1 MTLETVRCQCPV
13 SYMMEAAITTEPP
26 ANSLDSTLFNILQD
40 ERKVRAVLA
49 RAEGKSWKEVAT
61 IAGVERTML
70 WHWRHTHPIDQLVAQ
85 LVVQGVKSAVIR
97 ITAQA
102 EEAADVISAHL
113 KGEFGI
119 AAKDEEGNTVLVASF
134 DAERLRSAAAKTVL
148 GTALKLVEAAAEHER
163 KLPPVGSRPAL
174 PPPTD
179 GAPTPGAQAAERLRK
194 RR

>member
-1 MTLETVRCQCPV
+1 MT
-13 SYMMEAAITTEPP
+13 EAAITTEPP
-26 ANSLDSTLFNILQD
+26 DADLDRTLLNILQD

-49 RAEGKSWKEVAT
+49 RVEGRSWKEVAQ
-61 IAGVERTML
+61 IAGVERTQL
-70 WHWRHTHPIDQLVAQ
+70 WSWRHTHPIDQLVAQ
-85 LVVQGVKSAVIR
+85 LVLQGVKSAVIR

-119 AAKDEEGNTVLVASF
+119 ATKDENGDPILVADY

-163 KLPPVGSRPAL
+163 KQPMRPAL
-174 PPPTD
+174 PAQAAQAEGPPE
-179 GAPTPGAQAAERLRK
+179 GAQAAERLRSRK
-194 RR
+194 R